1 MRPRYGRAVRVSHSK
16 DFRHWDDPVWL
27 EYSHAP
33 RVEMYTNGTQPYDRA
48 PHMFIGF
55 PARFFSERKYP
66 NRPDEVEPLFMSS
79 RDGRSF
85 RLWIDPVIPRTAPE
99 ERTGNRSNYMAW
111 GLVQLPH
118 SDREYSVYATEG
130 HRRGRGSRLRRFAY
144 RVDGFVSVR
153 ALAAGGELRTRPLLF
168 EGNRLVINFATRANG
183 SLRVEL
189 QDTDGRPLP
198 GFSLADSA
206 EITGDQIEHTVSWKN
221 GSDVGTLAGR
231 PVRLRFALRNAD
243 LYSMRFQML

>member
-1 MRPRYGRAVRVSHSK
+1 MKSIRIGVLGGGPFANSYIQLLKAHPLVEEVR
-16 DFRHWDDPVWL
+16 L
-27 EYSHAP
+27 AEYSHAP

-55 PARFFSERKYP
+55 PARFFSQRKYP
-66 NRPDEVEPLFMSS
+66 NRPDE
-79 RDGRSF
+79 
-85 RLWIDPVIPRTAPE
+85 
-99 ERTGNRSNYMAW
+99 
-111 GLVQLPH
+111 
-118 SDREYSVYATEG
+118 
-130 HRRGRGSRLRRFAY
+130 
-144 RVDGFVSVR
+144 
-153 ALAAGGELRTRPLLF
+153 
-168 EGNRLVINFATRANG
+168 
-183 SLRVEL
+183 VEL

-243 LYSMRFQML
+243 LYSMRL